1 MHILHRYPL
10 HKLRDQSTSQK
21 SKKTYRVHHLP
32 RLQSLLR
39 TNQSQ
44 DSSNPVQLS
53 EKGFLLREGEEI
65 TTGDPFNF
73 FFPFLTSFSAEID
86 MTSFPHLY
94 FLRDIDW
101 NDYLQSHRK
110 KKNSCEILS
119 CDASRART
127 TCAAHKIL
135 RSSSSSAET
144 LKCWARGGRYAADVL

>member
-1 MHILHRYPL
+1 M
-10 HKLRDQSTSQK
+10 RDLTNPRIFQSLIIIACVRSTSQK

-110 KKNSCEILS
+110 KK
-119 CDASRART
+119 
-127 TCAAHKIL
+127 K
-135 RSSSSSAET
+135 
-144 LKCWARGGRYAADVL
+144 